1 MANKE
6 IKISTGTIK
15 GRTPK
20 VKDMQLVKD
29 ITNDID
35 REIALIGNLCE
46 MTPSEVGD
54 LELTDYKLVLKELL
68 S

>member
-20 VKDMQLVKD
+20 VRDMQVVKD
-29 ITNDID
+29 ITNDIE

-46 MTPSEVGD
+46 MTPNEVLD
-54 LELTDYKLVLKELL
+54 LELTDYKLIQKELL